1 MKEDLILQ
9 KYTRALFEVA
19 DEQNALDQ
27 TRKDLQ
33 RIGSSFHDVPELA
46 EILVSPQAAWT
57 QKVQL
62 AETLTKGLSS
72 FVVNFVKLVMEKER
86 QFILPHV
93 AGEFQRLLDLRAKRK
108 EAVVTTVIPLP
119 ENERQLL
126 EDKLKTLFEEDFVL
140 ENDVDPAI
148 LGGIKVRMGFTVID
162 GSVKRK
168 LEEMGRLLARG

>member
-1 MKEDLILQ
+1 VKEDLILQ

-19 DEQNALDQ
+19 DEQNALDEVE
-27 TRKDLQ
+27 KDLQ
-33 RIGSSFHDVPELA
+33 GMKFSFGEIPELA
-46 EILVSPQAAWT
+46 EFLVSPQVEWAK
-57 QKVQL
+57 KVQL
-62 AETLTKGLSS
+62 TETLTRGSSS

-86 QFILPHV
+86 QFILPLV

-119 ENERQLL
+119 ENERKLL
-126 EDKLKTLFEEDFVL
+126 GDKLKTLFEEDFVL
-140 ENDVDPAI
+140 ENDIDPAI

-168 LEEMGRLLARG
+168 LEEMGRSMARG

>member
-1 MKEDLILQ
+1 MKI
-9 KYTRALFEVA
+9 
-19 DEQNALDQ
+19 
-27 TRKDLQ
+27 
-33 RIGSSFHDVPELA
+33 SFGEIPELG
-46 EILVSPQAAWT
+46 EFLVSPQVEWAK
-57 QKVQL
+57 KVQL
-62 AETLTKGLSS
+62 TDTLTRGSSS

-86 QFILPHV
+86 QFILPHL

-119 ENERQLL
+119 ENERKLL

-140 ENDVDPAI
+140 ENDVDPTI
-148 LGGIKVRMGFTVID
+148 IGGIKVRMGFTVID

>member
-19 DEQNALDQ
+19 DEQNALEEVQ
-27 TRKDLQ
+27 KDLQ
-33 RIGSSFHDVPELA
+33 GMKISFGEIPELG
-46 EILVSPQAAWT
+46 EFLVSPQVEWAK
-57 QKVQL
+57 KVQL
-62 AETLTKGLSS
+62 TDTLTRGSSS

-86 QFILPHV
+86 QFILPHL

-119 ENERQLL
+119 ENERKLL

-140 ENDVDPAI
+140 ENDVDPTI
-148 LGGIKVRMGFTVID
+148 IGGIKVRMGFTVID